1 MPPVSVAGTA
11 VSLPLIGVTG
21 GDGGLPLAWWF
32 IRLALW
38 RAGARTL
45 RLSPSRPLPLDAL
58 DGVVIS
64 GGDDIDVRLY
74 LPDSPEVAPAD
85 PERDHF
91 EIRVLEHLMHRK
103 LPVLGICRGAQL
115 LNVVRGGTLY
125 PDLRPLRR
133 RTSNRRT
140 PLPRKTALLQED
152 SQLTGIL
159 GCTRL
164 RINSLHEQA
173 VDRLGEGLVCAARD
187 LDGFIQAVEQPDC
200 RFQLGVQWHPEYLLF
215 QREQMNL
222 FRALVR
228 AAISA
233 SDNDDPWVKPSS
245 GS

>member
-1 MPPVSVAGTA
+1 MPSLSVAGTA
-11 VSLPLIGVTG
+11 VTRPLIGVTG
-21 GDGGLPLAWWF
+21 GDDGIPLAWWF

-38 RAGARTL
+38 RAGARAL

-58 DGVVIS
+58 DAVVIS
-64 GGDDIDVRLY
+64 GGDDIDVKLY

-85 PERDHF
+85 PERDRF

-140 PLPRKTALLQED
+140 PLPRKTALVEEGSRLAAV
-152 SQLTGIL
+152 L
-159 GCTRL
+159 GRSRL
-164 RINSLHEQA
+164 RINSLHQQA
-173 VDRLGEGLVCAARD
+173 VRELGEGLVCVARD
-187 LDGFIQAVEQPDC
+187 LDGFVQAVEQPEC
-200 RFQLGVQWHPEYLLF
+200 RFQVGVQWHPEYLPF

-228 AAISA
+228 AAVTA
-233 SDNDDPWVKPSS
+233 GDNDEPWVKPAS

>member
-1 MPPVSVAGTA
+1 MTR
-11 VSLPLIGVTG
+11 PLIGVTG
-21 GDGGLPLAWWF
+21 GDDGLPLAWWF

-38 RAGARTL
+38 RAGARAL
-45 RLSPSRPLPLDAL
+45 RLSPSRPLPLDTL

-85 PERDHF
+85 PERDRF
-91 EIRVLEHLMHRK
+91 EIRVLEHLMHRG

-140 PLPRKTALLQED
+140 PLPRKTALVSQE
-152 SQLTGIL
+152 SRLAGIL
-159 GCTRL
+159 GRTRL

-173 VDRLGEGLVCAARD
+173 VRDLGQGLVCAARD
-187 LDGFIQAVEQPDC
+187 LDGFIQAVEQPEH
-200 RFQLGVQWHPEYLLF
+200 RFQVGVQWHPEYLAL
-215 QREQMNL
+215 QPEQARL
-222 FRALVR
+222 FRALV
-228 AAISA
+228 SA
-233 SDNDDPWVKPSS
+233 SLP
-245 GS
+245 G